1 MRSLYIR
8 DESLKKPKPMAVTTK
23 GKSRS
28 KSRAGTIKRK
38 RAVKPRNV
46 PAKALA
52 DQRYRPRVVRSAKAY
67 SRKGKIQAAE
77 GRRLIDA

>member
-1 MRSLYIR
+1 
-8 DESLKKPKPMAVTTK
+8 MAVTTK

-28 KSRAGTIKRK
+28 KSRAGTTKRK
-38 RAVKPRNV
+38 RTVKPRNV

-67 SRKGKIQAAE
+67 SRKGKTQDAE
-77 GRRLIDA
+77 DEDL